1 MSIPQWEWIVRI
13 ERDQRLSNAIGKI
26 TPPLYDIFSNI
37 YRYFGKYFITYY
49 WFKQYICH
57 MRFDFSQWRYTPK
70 KCMLWGWLR
79 VHCTIS
85 KRYVYRGG
93 NCYHLRKRCGIFLPK
108 CGKTRFFLLR
118 GQPHTHTKHIVQAH
132 YTWKIGFEVMTW
144 SHRSSNDGTRR
155 PKNLLGDHSSFLWK
169 KLPGRGHVVIIWV
182 SDLKKAVSS
191 FVYVWAANF
200 EYYSLTA

>member
-1 MSIPQWEWIVRI
+1 MRMNCENWTWSKAK
-13 ERDQRLSNAIGKI
+13 QRNRKDYPTFVWYLFKYLPVLWKIFYHLLLVQTIHLPYAIRFLTMEI
-26 TPPLYDIFSNI
+26 HTQEI
-37 YRYFGKYFITYY
+37 YVVGR
-49 WFKQYICH
+49 
-57 MRFDFSQWRYTPK
+57 
-70 KCMLWGWLR
+70 LR

-108 CGKTRFFLLR
+108 CGKRKTRFFLLR

-155 PKNLLGDHSSFLWK
+155 PKNLLRDHSSFLWK

>member
-1 MSIPQWEWIVRI
+1 MRMNCENWTWSKAEQCNRKDYPTFVWYLFKYLPVLW
-13 ERDQRLSNAIGKI
+13 KI
-26 TPPLYDIFSNI
+26 F
-37 YRYFGKYFITYY
+37 
-49 WFKQYICH
+49 
-57 MRFDFSQWRYTPK
+57 
-70 KCMLWGWLR
+70 
-79 VHCTIS
+79 
-85 KRYVYRGG
+85 
-93 NCYHLRKRCGIFLPK
+93 YHLLLVQTIHLPYAIRFLTMEIHTQEMYAVGLASGTLHYFKEICLSWRKLLSFK
-108 CGKTRFFLLR
+108 KKDVVSFFQNAGKGKLGFFCLE
-118 GQPHTHTKHIVQAH
+118 GSHTKHIVQAH

-155 PKNLLGDHSSFLWK
+155 PKNLLGNHSSFLWK